1 VTVIRGGAQET
12 QSFEVNTGQK
22 GTGRR

>member
-22 GTGRR
+22 GAGRQ